1 MAKQFDVAVIG
12 AGVFFALDLASW
24 HIGIQQTRLGNASL
38 FGNAGSIILMI
49 WGLIALRG
57 MLPPSQGIDFLF
69 FGIGGTAWGLP
80 LIPLL
85 RWAERG

>member
-1 MAKQFDVAVIG
+1 MPPRARRFVAAIG
-12 AGVFFALDLASW
+12 VVAFLIFWV
-24 HIGIQQTRLGNASL
+24 
-38 FGNAGSIILMI
+38 

-57 MLPPSQGIDFLF
+57 LLPPSPWIDFLF

-85 RWAERG
+85 KWAERPPR

>member
-1 MAKQFDVAVIG
+1 MPPRLRRFVAAIG
-12 AGVFFALDLASW
+12 VLLFLVFW
-24 HIGIQQTRLGNASL
+24 V
-38 FGNAGSIILMI
+38 
-49 WGLIALRG
+49 WGLIVLRG
-57 MLPPSQGIDFLF
+57 MLPTSQWIDFLF